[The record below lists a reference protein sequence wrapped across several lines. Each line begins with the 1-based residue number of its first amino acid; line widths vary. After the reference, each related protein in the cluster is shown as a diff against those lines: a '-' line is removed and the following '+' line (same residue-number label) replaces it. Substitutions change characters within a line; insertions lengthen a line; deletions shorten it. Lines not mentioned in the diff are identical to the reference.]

1 MCWRMRSCEGPGEAG
16 TGRKNPGNGLQENR
30 KNRQGL
36 KALENRRPGK
46 QETSGRAMGQAAGKR
61 ESGG

>member
-1 MCWRMRSCEGPGEAG
+1 MRGRAKPGLGE
-16 TGRKNPGNGLQENR
+16 RIRGNGLQENR

-36 KALENRRPGK
+36 KDLENRRPGK